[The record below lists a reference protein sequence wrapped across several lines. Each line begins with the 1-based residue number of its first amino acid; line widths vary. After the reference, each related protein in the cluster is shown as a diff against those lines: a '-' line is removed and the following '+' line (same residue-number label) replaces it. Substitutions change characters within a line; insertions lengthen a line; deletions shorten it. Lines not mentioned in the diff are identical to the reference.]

1 MSDVALELF
10 VEICNGAI
18 PIALTFAF
26 GNLICS
32 TFLRMAFGGKVWFG
46 TK

>member
-1 MSDVALELF
+1 MSAIALELF
-10 VEICNGAI
+10 VEICEGAI

-32 TFLRMAFGGKVWFG
+32 SFLRMAFGGKVWFG
-46 TK
+46 AK